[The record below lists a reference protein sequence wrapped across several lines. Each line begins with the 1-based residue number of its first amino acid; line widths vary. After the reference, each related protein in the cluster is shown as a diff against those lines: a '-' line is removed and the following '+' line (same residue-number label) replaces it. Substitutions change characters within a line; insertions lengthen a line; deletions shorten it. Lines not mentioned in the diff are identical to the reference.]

1 MSTTQEQF
9 ITDLN
14 KALEWEYAS
23 AIQYVQ
29 HAATITGAEYET
41 LAKELVIHSNE
52 EMAHA
57 VLVATLIDD
66 LGGTPTIDV
75 EARHISTDSTTMVEQ
90 DLEGEEIAIRLYKGL
105 VKSAEELEE
114 YGMRQ
119 VLEGILM
126 QEEEHR
132 RDLLTALGR

>member
-90 DLEGEEIAIRLYKGL
+90 DLEGKGIAIRLYKDL
-105 VKSAEELEE
+105 IKSAEALEE
-114 YGMRQ
+114 YDMRQ
-119 VLEGILM
+119 VLESILM